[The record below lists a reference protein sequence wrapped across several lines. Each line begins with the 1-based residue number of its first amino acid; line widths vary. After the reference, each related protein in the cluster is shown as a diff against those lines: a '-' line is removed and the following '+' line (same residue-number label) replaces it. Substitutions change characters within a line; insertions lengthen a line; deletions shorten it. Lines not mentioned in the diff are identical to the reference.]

1 MKTMEDA
8 SQLISS
14 VDAKLGELFD
24 SFERAVVRL
33 IEEMPSVRGLSGS
46 KNVYGE
52 EQKRLDLTANNTLI
66 SALESSGVV
75 SYVATEELS
84 HPKKLGEEGFAVVM
98 DPLDGSSNIDTNN
111 LMGTIVGVYPHLTF
125 PLMPQ
130 QQVCAFY
137 VLYGPT
143 TTMVLAAKGKLY
155 EFVLGRRGEFKD
167 RFFLVEEGLTI
178 KDEGGVY
185 GVGAAK
191 NKWVSPVRVFVEE
204 LENSGLKLRY
214 GGAFV
219 GDYNQVL
226 HYGGFFSYPAT
237 VDNPQG
243 KLRSLY
249 EAGPIALITTVAK
262 GYASDGHQSLMTK
275 PIHRHDERTPVY
287 VGSSTLVKRLEERIR
302 VD

>member
-1 MKTMEDA
+1 MEDA
-8 SQLISS
+8 SRIISS
-14 VDAKLGELFD
+14 IDGKLGRLFG
-24 SFERAVVRL
+24 SFEQAVVQL
-33 IEEMPSVRGLSGS
+33 IEEMPFSRGLSGS

-52 EQKRLDLTANNTLI
+52 EQKKLDLIANEALI
-66 SALESSGVV
+66 SACEASGVV
-75 SYVATEELS
+75 SYIATEELDQ
-84 HPKKLGEEGFAVVM
+84 PKRLREEGFAVVM

-111 LMGTIVGVYPHLTF
+111 LMGTIVGVYPRLTF

-143 TTMVLAAKGKLY
+143 TTMMFTAQGKLY

-167 RFFLVEEGLTI
+167 RFFLVKEGLTI
-178 KDEGGVY
+178 KDKGGVY
-185 GVGAAK
+185 GVGASK
-191 NKWVSPVRVFVEE
+191 NKWVAPVRAFVEE

-226 HYGGFFSYPAT
+226 HYGGLFSYPAT

-275 PIHRHDERTPVY
+275 SIHKHDERTPVY
-287 VGSSTLVKRLEERIR
+287 VGSSTLVKRLEELIGAG
-302 VD
+302 